1 MTTTS
6 GTELS
11 SLVYASTAA
20 SDFDDAALA
29 ALLQQ
34 ARRANAARGITGV
47 LLYRGGRFVQFLE
60 GPEHEVRAVFE
71 TIAADPRHTGVR
83 TLDEGRP
90 AARQF
95 AEWTMGYQPVR
106 EPVGP
111 PPPGFR
117 STFDDLDDADD
128 RDGVLRAIRELSLWF
143 RARNRTPS
151 T

>member
-1 MTTTS
+1 MTTPS
-6 GTELS
+6 STELS

-34 ARRANAARGITGV
+34 ARRANAARGITGL

-60 GPEHEVRAVFE
+60 GPEREVRSLYA
-71 TIAADPRHTGVR
+71 TIAADPRHSHVH
-83 TLDEGRP
+83 TLNEGRP
-90 AARQF
+90 ATRQF
-95 AEWTMGYQPVR
+95 ADWTMGYEPVR